1 MDNSFDRIVEMFE
14 DSGADS
20 VMIEPSS
27 HPEMV
32 IRSPYNSKTGECWY
46 GMGMISSLE
55 EAKACKYP
63 TYTNNGQS
71 PQQ

>member
-32 IRSPYNSKTGECWY
+32 IRSPYNRTGNHH
-46 GMGMISSLE
+46 
-55 EAKACKYP
+55 
-63 TYTNNGQS
+63 NNK
-71 PQQ
+71 